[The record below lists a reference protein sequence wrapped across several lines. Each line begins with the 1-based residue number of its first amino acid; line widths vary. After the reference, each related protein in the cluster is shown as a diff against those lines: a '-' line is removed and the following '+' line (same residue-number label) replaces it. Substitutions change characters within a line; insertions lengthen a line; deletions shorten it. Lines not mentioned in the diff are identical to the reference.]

1 MKSGRTVLVRSRPRT
16 GPAARAYKYFI
27 HSTHCHCFPFCSQ
40 VPYTD
45 PRGKRFPDPNPAEIE
60 IATRRVVAAV
70 CAFGGSVQRA
80 ATPSRQTGSSSIF
93 RTKYTG
99 SSLPKTKQQ
108 IAYEERLPQR
118 YYENNNRLSWEVEDS
133 PPVVISSEEEE
144 LVSSQS
150 KGSSGK
156 KGSKNSST
164 AGGSGSGSKSKSPS
178 PSPPPGSSAGEP
190 PKMKYRCKLCGQ
202 PKQNHVCPYQQ
213 ALQRS
218 IGTMCYP
225 AVNAFSSAEPGLIAP
240 ALNDINILPEGTDDV
255 SPLENTSPRTGMSSG
270 GPHNVT
276 PESMRSSLNGENS
289 PDSMLPGTPESMSR
303 RKGYGTGYF
312 SSHQWQM
319 RRGEYSKMHGFGTDL
334 PSHPLFKEPMDMQW
348 EQFRSV
354 SAPKDNSKL
363 GTFTYPSLPLTYT
376 QRKRLSDSLF
386 AMSKEVPGLTD
397 ECAIVLREGRQK
409 QKWDL
414 AVAEL
419 LTQVVITVHCRDGDN
434 TLEGLRHYLLTLGIA
449 C

>member
-1 MKSGRTVLVRSRPRT
+1 
-16 GPAARAYKYFI
+16 
-27 HSTHCHCFPFCSQ
+27 
-40 VPYTD
+40 
-45 PRGKRFPDPNPAEIE
+45 
-60 IATRRVVAAV
+60 
-70 CAFGGSVQRA
+70 
-80 ATPSRQTGSSSIF
+80 
-93 RTKYTG
+93 
-99 SSLPKTKQQ
+99 
-108 IAYEERLPQR
+108 
-118 YYENNNRLSWEVEDS
+118 
-133 PPVVISSEEEE
+133 
-144 LVSSQS
+144 
-150 KGSSGK
+150 
-156 KGSKNSST
+156 
-164 AGGSGSGSKSKSPS
+164 
-178 PSPPPGSSAGEP
+178 
-190 PKMKYRCKLCGQ
+190 
-202 PKQNHVCPYQQ
+202 
-213 ALQRS
+213 
-218 IGTMCYP
+218 MCYP

-255 SPLENTSPRTGMSSG
+255 SPLENTSPRTGMSSD

-303 RKGYGTGYF
+303 RKGHGTGYF

>member
-1 MKSGRTVLVRSRPRT
+1 M
-16 GPAARAYKYFI
+16 I
-27 HSTHCHCFPFCSQ
+27 
-40 VPYTD
+40 
-45 PRGKRFPDPNPAEIE
+45 
-60 IATRRVVAAV
+60 AAV
-70 CAFGGSVQRA
+70 CAFGGSAQRA

-99 SSLPKTKQQ
+99 SNLPKTKQQ
-108 IAYEERLPQR
+108 IAYEERLPRR

-133 PPVVISSEEEE
+133 PPVVVSSEEEE
-144 LVSSQS
+144 SVSS
-150 KGSSGK
+150 KNRGSVK
-156 KGSKNSST
+156 KGSKYSP
-164 AGGSGSGSKSKSPS
+164 AGAGERSSGSMEKAKSPS

-213 ALQRS
+213 AIQRS

-225 AVNAFSSAEPGLIAP
+225 AVNAYSSAEPGRIAP
-240 ALNDINILPEGTDDV
+240 ALNDANNVTGGIDGE
-255 SPLENTSPRTGMSSG
+255 SPLDNSSPRTSMGPG
-270 GPHNVT
+270 GVHNVT
-276 PESMRSSLNGENS
+276 PESMRSSHNRANS
-289 PDSMLPGTPESMSR
+289 PSSNMSGTPDSVNR
-303 RKGYGTGYF
+303 RQEYRAGYF
-312 SSHQWQM
+312 SPHRRQM
-319 RRGEYSKMHGFGTDL
+319 RRGEYSKMRGFGTEL
-334 PSHPLFKEPMDMQW
+334 ASHPLFREPMKMMR
-348 EQFRSV
+348 EQFRTV
-354 SAPKDNSKL
+354 SSPKNNFKN
-363 GTFTYPSLPLTYT
+363 GTFTYPSLPLTYS

-397 ECAIVLREGRQK
+397 ECAVVLREGRQK

-434 TLEGLRHYLLTLGIA
+434 TLEGLRQYLLTLGIA

>member
-1 MKSGRTVLVRSRPRT
+1 MQL
-16 GPAARAYKYFI
+16 
-27 HSTHCHCFPFCSQ
+27 
-40 VPYTD
+40 PYAD

-60 IATRRVVAAV
+60 IATRRVIAAV

-133 PPVVISSEEEE
+133 PPIVISSEEDES
-144 LVSSQS
+144 VSSKN
-150 KGSSGK
+150 KGSAK
-156 KGSKNSST
+156 KGGKYSS
-164 AGGSGSGSKSKSPS
+164 AGPGGRGGTGKTKSPS
-178 PSPPPGSSAGEP
+178 PSPPPGSSAGDP

-218 IGTMCYP
+218 IGIMCYP
-225 AVNAFSSAEPGLIAP
+225 AVNAYSSTEPGRIAP
-240 ALNDINILPEGTDDV
+240 AFNAAKDVTGGIGDLPPIDN
-255 SPLENTSPRTGMSSG
+255 SSPRTST
-270 GPHNVT
+270 GPGDVHNVT
-276 PESMRSSLNGENS
+276 PESMRSSLNRANS
-289 PDSMLPGTPESMSR
+289 PDSMISGTPDSIPR
-303 RKGYGTGYF
+303 RQGYGAGYY
-312 SSHQWQM
+312 STHQRQM
-319 RRGEYSKMHGFGTDL
+319 RRGEYSNMRGFGTEL
-334 PSHPLFKEPMDMQW
+334 PSHPLFNEPMEMKR
-348 EQFRSV
+348 EQFRTV
-354 SAPKDNSKL
+354 STPKNNSKS
-363 GTFTYPSLPLTYT
+363 GTFTYPSLPLTYS

-434 TLEGLRHYLLTLGIA
+434 TLEGLRQYLLTLGIA